1 MILAD
6 TTVWIDHFRSADE
19 RLQKLLIANQ
29 ILLHP
34 YVTAELALGSLP
46 QRTNTLAMLDMLPKA
61 QVAQIGEVRTLIE
74 ARSLFCR
81 GIGLTD
87 AHLIASV
94 LFDQTVALWT
104 RDRRLRGVAGELG
117 ICANLP

>member
-19 RLQKLLIANQ
+19 RLQKLQVANQ

-34 YVTAELALGSLP
+34 FVTAELALGSLP
-46 QRTNTLAMLDMLPKA
+46 QRANTLAMLDMLPKS
-61 QVAQIGEVRTLIE
+61 QVARMDEVRALIE
-74 ARSLFCR
+74 ARSLYRC

-94 LFDQTVALWT
+94 LFDKALTLWT
-104 RDRRLRGVAGELG
+104 RDRKLGDVAQDLG
-117 ICANLP
+117 IRANLP

>member
-34 YVTAELALGSLP
+34 FVTAELALGSLP

-74 ARSLFCR
+74 ARSLICR

-94 LFDQTVALWT
+94 LFDKAVALWT
-104 RDRRLRGVAGELG
+104 RDRRLRGVAEELG
-117 ICANLP
+117 ICADLP

>member
-6 TTVWIDHFRSADE
+6 TTVWIDHFRSAEE
-19 RLQKLLIANQ
+19 RLQKLLAANQ

-34 YVTAELALGSLP
+34 FVIAELALGSLP
-46 QRTNTLAMLDMLPKA
+46 QRTNTLAMMDMLPQS
-61 QVAQIGEVRTLIE
+61 QVARIDEVRTLIE
-74 ARSLFCR
+74 AHSLYRR

-94 LFDQTVALWT
+94 LFDKALTLWT
-104 RDRRLRGVAGELG
+104 RDRELRDVARDLG
-117 ICANLP
+117 ILANLP